1 MGTICV
7 TGSASG
13 MGAATAARLRDDG
26 HRVIGVDQRDA
37 DVVADLSTR
46 DGREVA
52 IAGVGDAAGG
62 SLDGLVTFAGLGPV
76 PGRSGALLTSVNYFG
91 SVELLAGLRP
101 VLAGGTN
108 AAAVAIAS
116 NSTTCQPGIPQD
128 LVDACVAGDE
138 ELARELGEATGS
150 INAYPAAK
158 TAICRF
164 VRRNAPTDDWIG
176 SGIRL
181 NAIAPGLIDTPLV
194 AEGMADPEMK
204 PLLEGFPIPVGRPGE
219 PDEIAVLVD
228 YLLSPLAGF
237 FCGSVVLCDGGT
249 EALLRPDDW
258 PATWELPA
266 D

>member
-1 MGTICV
+1 M
-7 TGSASG
+7 
-13 MGAATAARLRDDG
+13 
-26 HRVIGVDQRDA
+26 
-37 DVVADLSTR
+37 
-46 DGREVA
+46 
-52 IAGVGDAAGG
+52 
-62 SLDGLVTFAGLGPV
+62 
-76 PGRSGALLTSVNYFG
+76 NYFG

-101 VLAGGTN
+101 LLANGTD

-138 ELARELGEATGS
+138 ARARELGEADGS
-150 INAYPAAK
+150 INAYPATK

-204 PLLEGFPIPVGRPGE
+204 PLLEGFPIPVGRPGR

-237 FCGSVVLCDGGT
+237 FCGSVVFCDGGT
-249 EALLRPDDW
+249 DALLRPDDW
-258 PATWELPA
+258 PVTWELPPA
-266 D
+266 DCVPVHSDHRLTPALHTPTRPGGRR